1 MLKYNNKVLKV
12 NSRWLG
18 NEYGTKCRTVTM
30 TGNGD
35 FWAYGYDDRYVSFS
49 TNVIG
54 YPKIISVY
62 AKFYC
67 PRLLVHA
74 PLPVVVEPRICLR
87 DRLSGKRSN
96 VHYSIPITQE
106 QEIRNT
112 ESFTETTVSG
122 SNVVK
127 FGLNWER
134 IEGDITYTTGH
145 DLPLELSFTVANAE
159 PEALHI
165 TSEVYTTIYY

>member
-1 MLKYNNKVLKV
+1 MLKYNNKVLKYGT
-12 NSRWLG
+12 RWLSNDCG
-18 NEYGTKCRTVTM
+18 VICHTVTM

-35 FWAYGYDDRYVSFS
+35 FWPGSEDDRYVSFS

-54 YPKIISVY
+54 YPKAVSLY

-67 PRLLVHA
+67 PRLLREDYHVYVQ
-74 PLPVVVEPRICLR
+74 LRICLR
-87 DRLSGKRSN
+87 DRIDNTRHPVN
-96 VHYSIPITQE
+96 AVMIPITQE
-106 QEIRNT
+106 QRIINT

-127 FGLNWER
+127 FGLDWER
-134 IEGDITYTTGH
+134 IQGLISGVSGH
-145 DLPLELSFTVANAE
+145 ALPLELSFTVFSAE
-159 PEALHI
+159 FEDVRI